1 MDRANFVPS
10 DVNLGLLQG
19 LMEAGLSDTVIAER
33 LGINRSTVWRWRAR
47 FNADLPLESTLEVD
61 TESNTLP
68 WNPSD
73 DHSSN
78 DEIESNN
85 SNQGIRLDEIIM
97 NIRNKAVDSLSTYN
111 IREESQLPTNWQ
123 DRAIDFRVLR
133 V

>member
-47 FNADLPLESTLEVD
+47 FNADLPLESTLE
-61 TESNTLP
+61 LP

-97 NIRNKAVDSLSTYN
+97 NISITVCQIL
-111 IREESQLPTNWQ
+111 
-123 DRAIDFRVLR
+123 
-133 V
+133 